1 MTRESHAGTKLRG
14 IAALMG
20 ACAIV
25 TACGGGGSS
34 TGTPPPPPPP
44 PAPGLN
50 DAARTAAAT
59 ATAQSTTNA
68 CASLPSFY
76 WEIGDRAARIA
87 SGSVHQ
93 SGAILTYTSSTNLS
107 IASASKWMW
116 GAYVVEKRGGVLNA
130 TDIKHLTF
138 TSGYSSFDTCA
149 MGDTVGSCLATGDN
163 GTYTAATNGKFFYN
177 GGHMEKQA
185 SLMGLDGADNAALA
199 VEVKGQIGTEIA
211 MTYTQPQPAGGVR
224 TSADEY
230 AKFLRKIITGDLRMG
245 GVLGTQAVC
254 TNPTTCATA
263 VSTPIPTD
271 ESWHYSLG
279 HWVEDD
285 PTVGD
290 GAFSSPGAFGFY
302 PWIDSGKTYYG
313 IVARESVGGAAIES
327 VKCGRLI
334 RKAWLTGNTY

>member
-1 MTRESHAGTKLRG
+1 MTKHRHHT

-25 TACGGGGSS
+25 TACGGGGSA
-34 TGTPPPPPPP
+34 GTPPPPPPA

-87 SGSVHQ
+87 SGSVHA
-93 SGAILTYTSSTNLS
+93 SGAILTYTSSTNLA

-116 GAYVVEKRGGVLNA
+116 GAYVAEKRGGTLSA
-130 TDIKHLTF
+130 SDIKHLTF
-138 TSGYSSFDTCA
+138 TSGYSNFDTCA
-149 MGDTVGSCLATGDN
+149 PGDTVGSCLATGSN
-163 GTYTAATNGKFFYN
+163 GSYSASTDGKFFYN
-177 GGHMEKQA
+177 GGHMQKHA

-199 VEVKGQIGTEIA
+199 TEVRSQIGTEIA
-211 MTYTQPQPAGGVR
+211 MSYIQPQPAGGVR
-224 TSADEY
+224 TNADEY
-230 AKFLRKIITGDLRMG
+230 GKFLRKMLTGDLRMG
-245 GVLGTQAVC
+245 GMLGTQSVC
-254 TNPTTCATA
+254 TNPTTCTAA

-302 PWIDSGKTYYG
+302 PWIDAGKTYYG
-313 IVARESVGGAAIES
+313 IVAREAIGGAAIES